1 MLQRIAALPLALSAV
16 FLFACDDGGDDGNA
30 GTDGSTGDVT
40 TTTDPGTTTDPSTT
54 TVPGTSTD
62 DSTTDDSTTDDST
75 TDGESSTGD
84 DGSSSTGGDGSS
96 STGDVA
102 IGIADVAGTYIET
115 YGPGKTDFQTHIVT
129 ATDWTIDFGEF
140 GMAVHTYEQIN
151 NEERW
156 VAGDEGD
163 GTYTRYDWDL
173 DDDGNLRYCTAV
185 FGAATLQD
193 AIDAPASDRDDFDG
207 VGCGGMFPWS
217 LLVAEE

>member
-1 MLQRIAALPLALSAV
+1 MLQRIAALPLALSAL

-84 DGSSSTGGDGSS
+84 DGSTGGDGSS

-151 NEERW
+151 DEERW